1 MLRQVRGDG
10 YGSNKG
16 IEYVK
21 VRLVVALVD
30 DCVS

>member
-1 MLRQVRGDG
+1 MLRWVQGDG
-10 YGSNKG
+10 YGSNKS

-21 VRLVVALVD
+21 VGLVVALVD